1 LPSPLNRRLEQDD
14 DLLAATGASDPR
26 ATGLLA
32 FHQKRKKDSRER
44 LLAAATAQ
52 FGARGYLAVSV
63 EDIATAAGVSR
74 VTFYRHFNCK
84 EALAV
89 DLFLRAAAAAMPR
102 FLRIGALDY
111 RDRATVRAWMD
122 GLFEADRENRALLL
136 VFTQAKVEGS
146 EFIRH
151 GHAYLADNIRA
162 LGEHIPA
169 FALDNE
175 CPEHRRRWIEAWLL
189 IYEIKDQSN
198 HAALGSGVATDPLI
212 IDIFTD
218 RFLNFVDAHAAA

>member
-1 LPSPLNRRLEQDD
+1 LPSPLNKPRSEDD
-14 DLLAATGASDPR
+14 DAPDIAGASDPR
-26 ATGLLA
+26 VTGLLA
-32 FHQKRKKDSRER
+32 FHQKRKQDSRDR

-63 EDIATAAGVSR
+63 EDIATAAAVSR
-74 VTFYRHFNCK
+74 VTFYRHFTGK

-89 DLFLRAAAAAMPR
+89 ELFLRIAAAAMPR

-111 RDRATVRAWMD
+111 RDRATVRTWMD

-169 FALDNE
+169 FALDRE
-175 CPEHRRRWIEAWLL
+175 RPEHRRRWIEAWLL

-218 RFLNFVDAHAAA
+218 RFLTFVGAHPA